1 MRATEKAERKIEMF
15 LSGPA
20 VKGNVAVSSMIRTN
34 SLTDTFLD
42 SRPPPANVWL
52 RFPLGRF
59 PRFQAASDQDT
70 LLHASSNSS
79 KAGICKFRC

>member
-15 LSGPA
+15 LSGLA

-42 SRPPPANVWL
+42 SRPPQGQRLASVSPWAIP
-52 RFPLGRF
+52 PLSGRVGSGYPPSCF
-59 PRFQAASDQDT
+59 F
-70 LLHASSNSS
+70 
-79 KAGICKFRC
+79 